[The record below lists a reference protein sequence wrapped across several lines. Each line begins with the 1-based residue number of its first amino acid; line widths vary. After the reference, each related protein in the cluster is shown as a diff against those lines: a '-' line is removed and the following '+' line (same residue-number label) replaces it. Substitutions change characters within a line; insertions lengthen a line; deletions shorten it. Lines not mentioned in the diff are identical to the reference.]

1 MFGRLLYRLAQNEQ
15 KSKILAGAKPVKLNK
30 WIQRIRA
37 SESTRGK
44 FSVSQIVNCVKR
56 STNSDGFSQRAVI
69 LDSRP

>member
-15 KSKILAGAKPVKLNK
+15 KSKILAGAKLVKLNK

-44 FSVSQIVNCVKR
+44 FLVSQIVNCVKR
-56 STNSDGFSQRAVI
+56 ATNNDGRSCWAVI
-69 LDSRP
+69 LDS